1 MRNVHHFLAT
11 VFWKLLS
18 LLITVLILLGLLYLF
33 LESQLPDVNA
43 LKEVQL
49 QVPLK
54 VFTHDGKLIAEYGE
68 VRRTPLPIAQ
78 IPKPLI
84 NAVLATEDQRFFEH
98 GGVDMLG
105 LLRAALQLAITGEKS
120 QGGSTITMQVARNFY
135 LSRKKTYARKI
146 NEILLA
152 MKIDRTLSKQKI
164 LELYLN
170 KIYLGNR
177 AYGVAAA
184 AQIYYGKNLNQLDLA
199 ELALLAGLPKA
210 PSSINPFVNPT
221 AAKNRRNH
229 VLSRMY
235 ELGFINKQT
244 YAHAIAEPITA
255 TYHGMPVEVNAPYVG
270 EMVRD
275 MMVSSYGEDAYTKGY
290 QVYTTIDSQLQ
301 TAANSALRTALLNY
315 EQRHGF
321 HGPLRQLSDLDTNKW
336 QSILQS
342 LPTVNYLRPSI
353 IVQNNDRLTTA
364 LLSDASL
371 VNINRNVWTRA
382 VQSLHRGDLVYLD
395 HTDNTWNVS
404 QIPSVEGALVSL
416 QPQNGA
422 ITSLVGGFDYTKS
435 NFNRV
440 VQAQRQPGSNFK
452 PFIYAAALDK
462 GYTLASIVNDA
473 PVVFFDPSQ
482 NTEWRPQNDKGDFKG
497 PIRLHIGLIESRNM
511 VSIRVLQAIGIP
523 YAVDYCSRF
532 GFDSKKLPHE
542 LSLALGTADLTPLQ
556 IVTGYATFANGG
568 YRITPYLMERVI
580 NAQGRTIYNAK
591 PQIACNQQCAN
602 PAPETI
608 SPATAFLM
616 TSVLQDVIKSG
627 TGRGALVLNRSDLAG
642 KTGTTNDQRDTWF
655 SGFNADVVATAWVG
669 FDQPRSLHEY
679 GAQAAL
685 PMWVDFMRTALRN
698 KPLHSMMQPDDVVSV
713 RIDPNTGL
721 LAKPEQDD
729 AIFEYFRKGTEPKQS
744 GNSSTEGDEG
754 NSSDDTSTDSAQ
766 SLF

>member
-1 MRNVHHFLAT
+1 MRNVQHFLAT
-11 VFWKLLS
+11 VFWKLIS

-68 VRRTPLPIAQ
+68 VRRTPLPISQ

-152 MKIDRTLSKQKI
+152 MKIDRTVSKQKI

-199 ELALLAGLPKA
+199 ELAMLAGLPKA

-244 YAHAIAEPITA
+244 YTHAIAEPITA

-321 HGPLRQLSDLDTNKW
+321 HGPLRQLYDLDTSKW

-353 IVQNNDRLTTA
+353 IVQNNDTLTTA
-364 LLSDASL
+364 LLSDGSQVSL
-371 VNINRNVWTRA
+371 NRNVWTRA
-382 VQSLHRGDLVYLD
+382 VQNLHRGDLIYLD
-395 HTDNTWNVS
+395 HTNNTWNLS

-473 PVVFFDPSQ
+473 PIVFFDPSQ

-497 PIRLHIGLIESRNM
+497 PIRLHLGLIESRNM

-568 YRITPYLMERVI
+568 YRITPYLMDRVI

-591 PQIACNQQCAN
+591 PQIACNKQCAN

-608 SPATAFLM
+608 NPATAFLM

-627 TGRGALVLNRSDLAG
+627 TGRGALALNRSDLAG

-655 SGFNADVVATAWVG
+655 SGFNSDVAATAWVG

-685 PMWVDFMRTALRN
+685 PMWVDFMRVALRN
-698 KPLHSMMQPDDVVSV
+698 KPLHSMLQPDDVVSV
-713 RIDPNTGL
+713 HIDPNTGL

-744 GNSSTEGDEG
+744 GDSSTENDDA
-754 NSSDDTSTDSAQ
+754 NSSDNTSTDSAQ